1 MIKPLEDRVLVSVK
15 QPEKTSTLIQLD
27 EYIPDRG
34 VVVEVGEGRYEN
46 GNLIPMQIII
56 GQTVIFPLGAGRK
69 IKDGDTEYLILSA
82 REIYAVI
89 GEN

>member
-15 QPEKTSTLIQLD
+15 QPETNGLIQLH
-27 EYIPDRG
+27 EELSDRG
-34 VVVEVGEGRYEN
+34 VVVEVGDGRYEN
-46 GNLIPMQIII
+46 GNLIPMQILI

-69 IKDGDTEYLILSA
+69 IKDGDNEYLILSA